1 MFDEFS
7 IYSGNLV
14 YNRTRQDD
22 DDWCIESRDLREPIP
37 GTWVEMVIN
46 TNASWT
52 TRDIFERYHGDSVGF
67 MRTHVPIA
75 LGKYPGEQLVSRSQ
89 AKRVL
94 ARVDR
99 FSEVLLDFQGV
110 QDIGPAFAD
119 EIFRV
124 FRNAHPDIQ
133 IVFARANERVSRMI
147 KGAQEASESIDQ
159 VTEEQLRLI

>member
-7 IYSGNLV
+7 IYSGNL
-14 YNRTRQDD
+14 YYSRIRQED
-22 DDWCIESRDLREPIP
+22 DDWCVEARDLAKLVI
-37 GTWVEMVIN
+37 GTWVEMSIP
-46 TNASWT
+46 TNATWT
-52 TRDIFERYHGDSVGF
+52 TRDIFDKYQDDPVGF
-67 MRTHVPIA
+67 TRTHVPIA

-94 ARVDR
+94 SRVDR

-124 FRNAHPDIQ
+124 YQNAHPDIS
-133 IVFARANERVSRMI
+133 IIAARTNDHVSRMI
-147 KGAQEASESIDQ
+147 KAAKEVPI
-159 VTEEQLRLI
+159 EEPAEEEPRLL